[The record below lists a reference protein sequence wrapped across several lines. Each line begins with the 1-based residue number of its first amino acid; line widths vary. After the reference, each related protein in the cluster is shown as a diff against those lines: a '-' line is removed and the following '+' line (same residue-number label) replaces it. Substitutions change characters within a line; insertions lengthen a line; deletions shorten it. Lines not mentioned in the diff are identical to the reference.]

1 MSYFLNLPIEI
12 IFEISEYLTVDE
24 LKNFMDFNKAIR
36 NQFWKIWKIRFCKD
50 FTHMNYRSMFF
61 PAYIKW
67 ITLLRERHL
76 LLGNI
81 NKYRY
86 TLIHLIKDFK
96 EDLITMKINNQCVVY
111 LINHRKIPQ
120 MNDNIL
126 DLMLT
131 RLIKGHQFNI
141 FVRLWNQYQHLTKEC
156 KLINYLPDVVK
167 IDDLSIVMKFA
178 HFIID
183 HQSKDDL
190 IRDDCF
196 NVKFQPK
203 IQVLYQDENLFR
215 KLIPLLD
222 NQSKWDIVLWP
233 IISIDDFITIFDSIP
248 FGHNSHITMLL
259 NNILRFRDDIID
271 FKEKVLLLIAKIDD
285 HMDLLRYWNICEFF
299 IFNDLFENINVDH
312 NVLLET
318 HAAKID
324 MLDHT
329 TITNLVS
336 KISDKGKFIVWASLE
351 GYVNLIKCLLSNF
364 KPNPMILKDWRIFHF
379 FLINDLSV
387 DFDYDHA
394 VLLRIH
400 ALKIHGKDRLYSA
413 LSKIIHHLTDE
424 NKQQLLFFASKK
436 GYILFIKA
444 LFSDP
449 NFDPT
454 LFNYRCLKL
463 ARENNKQILIDFMVS
478 DPRFNGKN
486 D

>member
-1 MSYFLNLPIEI
+1 MSYFLNLPIELI
-12 IFEISEYLTVDE
+12 IHISEYLTVDE
-24 LKNFMDFNKAIR
+24 LKNFMDCQKAIR
-36 NQFWKIWKIRFCKD
+36 NHFWKIWKMRFCKD
-50 FTHMNYRSMFF
+50 FTHMNYRSMFR

-81 NKYRY
+81 NKYRH
-86 TLIHLIKDFK
+86 TLIHLFKDFK
-96 EDLITMKINNQCVVY
+96 EDLITMKINNQCIMY
-111 LINHRKIPQ
+111 LINYRKIPQ
-120 MNDNIL
+120 MNDNVL

-131 RLIKGHQFNI
+131 RLISARQFNI
-141 FVRLWNQYQHLTKEC
+141 FEKLWNEYEHLTKRC
-156 KLINYLPDVVK
+156 QLINYLPDVVK

-178 HFIID
+178 HFIVD
-183 HQSKDDL
+183 HPA
-190 IRDDCF
+190 IVIHNDCF
-196 NVKFQPK
+196 KYKNNNQ
-203 IQVLYQDENLFR
+203 IQVLYQDESLFR

-222 NQSKWDIVLWP
+222 NQSKWDIALWP
-233 IISIDDFITIFDSIP
+233 IISIDDFITIFNSIS
-248 FGHNSHITMLL
+248 FGHNSYITMLL
-259 NNILRFRDDIID
+259 DNIIKSDDNMID
-271 FKEKVLLLIAKIDD
+271 LKEKILFLIAKIDD
-285 HMDLLRYWNICEFF
+285 HMDLLRYWEICEYF
-299 IFNDLFENINVDH
+299 IFNDLLDIVNVRYENLI
-312 NVLLET
+312 ET

-336 KISDKGKFIVWASLE
+336 KVADKEKLIVWASLKR
-351 GYVNLIKCLLSNF
+351 YINLVKCLLSDF
-364 KPNPMILKDWRIFHF
+364 RPNPMILKDWRIFYF

-387 DFDYDHA
+387 DFNYDHA

-400 ALKIHGKDRLYSA
+400 ALKIHGRDKLS

-463 ARENNKQILIDFMVS
+463 AKEHNKQTLINFMLS
-478 DPRFNGKN
+478 DARFNGK
-486 D
+486 